1 MDMAPRGAQAG
12 CSPGRNGR
20 PSVQFHPVL
29 LCNLKSVMTSTTQ
42 GIAPANL
49 FAALATTPAPN
60 DVDTA
65 QPQLSACEVSLND
78 SQIQSATA
86 PTRIRE
92 CLCSYERTTGEAAR
106 PPPFPSLKTD

>member
-1 MDMAPRGAQAG
+1 MRLLAA
-12 CSPGRNGR
+12 
-20 PSVQFHPVL
+20 VL
-29 LCNLKSVMTSTTQ
+29 LLFLGSGEHGRARSRDRSDGSTTQ

-65 QPQLSACEVSLND
+65 QPQLSAREVSLND